1 MHDNPKDKIPRIVEA
16 LVSALDHESP
26 FLVAAA
32 AGALAQVAEYT
43 DVGQRLIKNSGAIPA
58 LIGVL
63 KKRIPPGDLGQQT
76 AIFRQ
81 YAPQI

>member
-1 MHDNPKDKIPRIVEA
+1 MPRIVEA

-26 FLVAAA
+26 FCVAAA
-32 AGALAQVAEYT
+32 AGALAS
-43 DVGQRLIKNSGAIPA
+43 VGNYKEVGPVLIKESSAIPA

-63 KKRIPPGDLGQQT
+63 KRRIPPGNLEQQT

-81 YAPQI
+81 YALHIEACVHLGM